1 MPLFSS
7 KLELST
13 AASASKIVL
22 ADVDLIKGAFK
33 VYPSLS
39 TIQGES
45 VNYFADKQVVMAGDS
60 SRLYQAT
67 ITPADFITI
76 FADSASF
83 TEFTFTGLSAD
94 VPSGTISG
102 SAQIAALGYLLS
114 SQTSSFVLS
123 SQTSS
128 FALKTDVSG
137 AFTSVSS
144 SVSVRLTS
152 LEAGGGSVPSGT
164 ISSSQQIT
172 NFGFISSSAPIAS
185 QISGAFTSV
194 SGGLESRITT
204 LEGTSGGSTDITAL
218 NAFTSSAQSN
228 LNALNAA
235 TSSYLTAAST
245 SSLALKTDVSGAFTA
260 VSGGLAG
267 RITNLELGGGSVPAG
282 TISSSTQ
289 ITELGFVNSSQTSSM
304 VVSASLTAS
313 FISDAFISAS
323 AVRSGF
329 GTATLPSGVLSSSA
343 QIATD
348 ISGAFTSVS
357 SSVSTRL
364 TTLETTS
371 GGSTDITALN
381 TFTGSI
387 QSEVNALKAATSS
400 YITSTQTG
408 SFILVSQ
415 TSSMSVATASYVS
428 PTFIS
433 ASAAAAG
440 FGSGG
445 GTTTD
450 ITALNTFTAS
460 IQTQVDSLIVK
471 TGSYATTGSNTFIG
485 TEIVSGSLKVSGSFV
500 SNNLTYPTT
509 DGGFENQVLKTNAA
523 GTLSFGDVST
533 IYETIYN
540 GEATSLVKGTP
551 VYVSGSNGAAPIVY
565 RADAGNPAKM
575 PVVYVVSEEITTASE
590 GRGIVLGLISGI
602 DLTGYTAGQD
612 VYVAVGGGWTST
624 RPTGSATVQFLG
636 IITKPGAGGQG
647 MVLNP
652 GAVAL
657 PNLNSGSIWVGG
669 SSGVPTQIL
678 TSSLSVLSAL
688 TASYINPSALPSGLV
703 SSSTQTIA
711 NLVGT
716 GILSGSSTV
725 PAGTVSSSAQVVAN
739 LVGQNVVVSS
749 ITAEQYVVSS
759 SVSYITTS
767 FSSGSTKFGDDLND
781 THQFTGSLSITGSLN
796 IGGPFTVNNENLNV
810 SSGSIILTNSSSI
823 VVLDSGIISGT
834 FVGNLNYNYITN
846 LPNLI
851 SSSAQIAALGAGL
864 LSSSAQISSQI
875 SGAFTSLSAS
885 FAARLDSLSV
895 GGGIFQLTGS
905 SYNTTNNIQIT
916 GSFSVGTTSF
926 KGFEVNTD
934 GFVVLGNKADA
945 TTAPAGTIV
954 YSGSD
959 FYLIV

>member
-45 VNYFADKQVVMAGDS
+45 VNYFADNQIVMAGDT

-67 ITPADFITI
+67 ITPADFITV
-76 FADSASF
+76 FEDSASF

-194 SGGLESRITT
+194 SGGLAGRITT

-245 SSLALKTDVSGAFTA
+245 SSLALKTDVSGAFTE

-289 ITELGFVNSSQTSSM
+289 ITQLGFVNSSQTSSM

-348 ISGAFTSVS
+348 ISGAFTEVS
-357 SSVSTRL
+357 GGLAGRI
-364 TTLETTS
+364 TTLEGAS
-371 GGSTDITALN
+371 GGDVTALN
-381 TFTGSI
+381 VFTSSI
-387 QSEVNALKAATSS
+387 QTQVDNLTAETSS
-400 YITSTQTG
+400 YLTAVDTA
-408 SFILVSQ
+408 SFIVVSQ
-415 TSSMSVATASYVS
+415 TSSMSVATASYID

-485 TEIVSGSLKVSGSFV
+485 TEIVSGSLNVSGSFV
-500 SNNLTYPTT
+500 SNNLIYPTT
-509 DGGFENQVLKTNAA
+509 DGGFESQVLKTNAA

-540 GEATSLVKGTP
+540 GEATPLVKGTP
-551 VYVSGSNGAAPIVY
+551 VYVSGSQGAAPKVY
-565 RADAGNPAKM
+565 RADAGDSAKM
-575 PVVYVVSEEITTASE
+575 PVTYIVSEEIASETE

-602 DLTGYTAGQD
+602 NLTGYTAGQD

-624 RPTGSATVQFLG
+624 RPTGNATVQFLG
-636 IITKPGAGGQG
+636 IVTKPGSGGQG
-647 MVLNP
+647 LVLNP

-669 SSGVPTQIL
+669 SNGVPTQIL

-688 TASYINPSALPSGLV
+688 TASFISDTFISASAVRSGFG
-703 SSSTQTIA
+703 SGGSTI
-711 NLVGT
+711 
-716 GILSGSSTV
+716 
-725 PAGTVSSSAQVVAN
+725 PAGTVSSSAQVVQN
-739 LVGQNVVVSS
+739 LVGQNVVVNT

-759 SVSYITTS
+759 SVSYITTL

-781 THQFTGSLSITGSLN
+781 THEFTGSLLVTGSITAN
-796 IGGPFTVNNENLNV
+796 
-810 SSGSIILTNSSSI
+810 
-823 VVLDSGIISGT
+823 T
-834 FVGNLNYNYITN
+834 FIGNLNYDYITN

>member
-1 MPLFSS
+1 
-7 KLELST
+7 
-13 AASASKIVL
+13 
-22 ADVDLIKGAFK
+22 
-33 VYPSLS
+33 
-39 TIQGES
+39 
-45 VNYFADKQVVMAGDS
+45 
-60 SRLYQAT
+60 
-67 ITPADFITI
+67 
-76 FADSASF
+76 
-83 TEFTFTGLSAD
+83 
-94 VPSGTISG
+94 
-102 SAQIAALGYLLS
+102 
-114 SQTSSFVLS
+114 
-123 SQTSS
+123 
-128 FALKTDVSG
+128 
-137 AFTSVSS
+137 
-144 SVSVRLTS
+144 
-152 LEAGGGSVPSGT
+152 
-164 ISSSQQIT
+164 
-172 NFGFISSSAPIAS
+172 
-185 QISGAFTSV
+185 
-194 SGGLESRITT
+194 
-204 LEGTSGGSTDITAL
+204 
-218 NAFTSSAQSN
+218 
-228 LNALNAA
+228 
-235 TSSYLTAAST
+235 LTAAST

-260 VSGGLAG
+260 VSGGLAD

-289 ITELGFVNSSQTSSM
+289 ITQLGFVNSSQTSSM

-348 ISGAFTSVS
+348 ISGAFTLVS

-364 TTLETTS
+364 TTLEGTS

-387 QSEVNALKAATSS
+387 QSEVNALKAATGS

-428 PTFIS
+428 PAFIS

-440 FGSGG
+440 FGTGAS
-445 GTTTD
+445 TD
-450 ITALNTFTAS
+450 ITSLNTFTGS
-460 IQTQVDSLIVK
+460 IQSEVNALKAATSSYITSVQ
-471 TGSYATTGSNTFIG
+471 TGSFIL
-485 TEIVSGSLKVSGSFV
+485 VS
-500 SNNLTYPTT
+500 
-509 DGGFENQVLKTNAA
+509 Q
-523 GTLSFGDVST
+523 
-533 IYETIYN
+533 
-540 GEATSLVKGTP
+540 TS
-551 VYVSGSNGAAPIVY
+551 S
-565 RADAGNPAKM
+565 M
-575 PVVYVVSEEITTASE
+575 VVSAS
-590 GRGIVLGLISGI
+590 
-602 DLTGYTAGQD
+602 
-612 VYVAVGGGWTST
+612 
-624 RPTGSATVQFLG
+624 
-636 IITKPGAGGQG
+636 
-647 MVLNP
+647 
-652 GAVAL
+652 
-657 PNLNSGSIWVGG
+657 
-669 SSGVPTQIL
+669 
-678 TSSLSVLSAL
+678 L

-739 LVGQNVVVSS
+739 LIGQNVVVNT
-749 ITAEQYVVSS
+749 ITAQQYVVSS
-759 SVSYITTS
+759 SVPFITTS

-926 KGFEVNTD
+926 KGFEVNND